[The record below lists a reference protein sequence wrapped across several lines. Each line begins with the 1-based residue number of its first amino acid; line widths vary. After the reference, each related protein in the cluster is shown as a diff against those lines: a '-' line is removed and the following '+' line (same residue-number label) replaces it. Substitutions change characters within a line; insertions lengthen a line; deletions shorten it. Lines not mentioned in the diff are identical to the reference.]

1 MLTDN
6 RICLYCWIMPHL
18 CIYSSILQ
26 YFNTYTV
33 TFCVLW
39 TYPRTIRPIP
49 PLTNWKKMSNFI
61 MILSSSHTSPWTGF
75 ELKTLVVIDTGSCKS
90 NTNTISNKYCNNI
103 MNCIKCLSLNINLN
117 ILGISSLLVSE
128 EVGSTN
134 LPIMYILNKMYCFS
148 NTHNMSNLSWT
159 CKYCSHYSSCVG
171 NM

>member
-33 TFCVLW
+33 TFCVLFLLRIYIMGKFVLP
-39 TYPRTIRPIP
+39 TSSETSKELMPNMFKFILRLKHLIQ
-49 PLTNWKKMSNFI
+49 FI
-61 MILSSSHTSPWTGF
+61 MLLQYLF
-75 ELKTLVVIDTGSCKS
+75 
-90 NTNTISNKYCNNI
+90 
-103 MNCIKCLSLNINLN
+103 N

-159 CKYCSHYSSCVG
+159 CKYCSHYSSCVAS
-171 NM
+171 NNNIPSTI